1 MNIFNRIIVVLILIL
16 LVCFSVISMV
26 NVFAGIVVLILIL
39 LVCFSV
45 ISMVNV
51 FAEYF
56 TWSNLAL
63 KVLNPEYSV
72 NKFAA
77 FLALLAVFAISVFLL
92 LMEFYRKRARV
103 ANISSSKTGNAM
115 VTLDTVSGQIKNEV
129 LKIDGLDEI
138 RVKVV
143 PKTTGIIINMN
154 ARLNE
159 DVDIP
164 ENNEIRVKVVPKTT
178 GIIINMNARLNED
191 VDIPEKMHEIINKAS
206 TIVSDKLGIKVIKTN
221 LTIVGLAAV
230 KKEKEE
236 KN

>member
-26 NVFAGIVVLILIL
+26 NVFAG
-39 LVCFSV
+39 
-45 ISMVNV
+45 
-51 FAEYF
+51 YF

-164 ENNEIRVKVVPKTT
+164 E
-178 GIIINMNARLNED
+178 
-191 VDIPEKMHEIINKAS
+191 KMQGIINKAS

-236 KN
+236 KKKETRSKEVEQELIETEEISDKNKENRQESEIEE

>member
-26 NVFAGIVVLILIL
+26 NVFAG
-39 LVCFSV
+39 
-45 ISMVNV
+45 
-51 FAEYF
+51 YF

-92 LMEFYRKRARV
+92 LMEFYRKRTRV

-115 VTLDTVSGQIKNEV
+115 VTLDTVSGQIKSEV

-164 ENNEIRVKVVPKTT
+164 E
-178 GIIINMNARLNED
+178 
-191 VDIPEKMHEIINKAS
+191 KMQEIINKAS

-236 KN
+236 KKKEARSKEVEKELIETEEISDKNKENRQESEIEE